1 MKEKMKEQT
10 EEKADQ
16 VNPAIGN
23 RLHTKAAP
31 TPTYA
36 RPDERAVAG
45 GRPEKQGTR
54 RSRKGTRGTN
64 KREAKQEIERRDSI
78 VTAAN
83 YYYVVE

>member
-54 RSRKGTRGTN
+54 RSRKDTRRTD
-64 KREAKQEIERRDSI
+64 KREAKQERERR
-78 VTAAN
+78 
-83 YYYVVE
+83 EHR